1 MVGHL
6 KLPKSRHSPYS
17 YIYIYIYIYNDI
29 LRKPSEVN
37 DEEEELSEI
46 LLNNILADSMLTHF
60 YTNIYIYN
68 I

>member
-17 YIYIYIYIYNDI
+17 YIYIYIYNDI

-60 YTNIYIYN
+60 YTNIYI
-68 I
+68 